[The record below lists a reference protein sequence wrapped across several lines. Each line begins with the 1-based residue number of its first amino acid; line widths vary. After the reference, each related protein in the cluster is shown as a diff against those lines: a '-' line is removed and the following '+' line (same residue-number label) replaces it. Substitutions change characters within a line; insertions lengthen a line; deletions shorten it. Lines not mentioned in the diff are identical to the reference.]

1 MKSAPDLNTTASGC
15 CRFLWFVLK
24 DRNFDE
30 SAVADLAH
38 LKQELQLSSDDVAEV
53 FRERCKR
60 IEKKF
65 GNLILPAGGAR
76 SPHVIVSQLIVDYTT
91 AE

>member
-1 MKSAPDLNTTASGC
+1 ME

-30 SAVADLAH
+30 AAVADLAH
-38 LKQELQLSSDDVAEV
+38 LKQELQLSSDDVAEAL
-53 FRERCKR
+53 RERCKR

-65 GNLILPAGGAR
+65 GNLILPSGGAPR
-76 SPHVIVSQLIVDYTT
+76 IATRT
-91 AE
+91 